1 MILIPQVGQELGGR
15 SVVVRFARCEC
26 EPDRPAV
33 GIDQRMNL
41 AGQPTSRPAHAAGII
56 SITTLMLLY
65 SQSWPNRVSPLVM
78 GGRMGRLLA
87 VGK

>member
-1 MILIPQVGQELGGR
+1 MKFRRHFPVMLGEYWIYVLA
-15 SVVVRFARCEC
+15 VV
-26 EPDRPAV
+26 
-33 GIDQRMNL
+33 
-41 AGQPTSRPAHAAGII
+41 I

>member
-1 MILIPQVGQELGGR
+1 
-15 SVVVRFARCEC
+15 
-26 EPDRPAV
+26 
-33 GIDQRMNL
+33 MNL